1 MERFS
6 VETHRRTEL
15 IDITAQVE
23 RAVRASGVKEGLAH
37 VFALHTTAGIT
48 INENADPTVV
58 QDVLAAL
65 ERAVPQEAHY
75 RHGEGN
81 SPAHVKS
88 SLMGCGQT
96 VPVEGG
102 RLVLGTWQAIYFCEF
117 DGPRTRQVA
126 VQVTGV
132 R

>member
-23 RAVRASGVKEGLAH
+23 RAVRASGVKEGVAH
-37 VFALHTTAGIT
+37 LFALHTTAGIT

-65 ERAVPQEAHY
+65 ERAVPQEAGY

-88 SLMGCGQT
+88 SLMGCNQT

-117 DGPRTRQVA
+117 DGPRTRTVA
-126 VQVTGV
+126 VQVSGTP
-132 R
+132 

>member
-6 VETHRRTEL
+6 VETRRRTEL
-15 IDITAQVE
+15 VDITAQVE
-23 RAVRASGVKEGLAH
+23 RAVRASGVKDGVAH

-65 ERAVPQEAHY
+65 DRAVPQEAGY

-88 SLMGCGQT
+88 SLMGCSQT

-117 DGPRTRQVA
+117 DGPRTRTVA
-126 VQVTGV
+126 VQVSGTP
-132 R
+132 